1 MFNYFIYY
9 CWINIVR
16 CQVDNVVYIGD
27 GGDDFFIGDDNVVV
41 GVRQIQFGKIYVQY
55 DIWIL
60 QWVCFIEDDIWEWD
74 VISVINYQWNVV
86 LIRQCVKFQ

>member
-16 CQVDNVVYIGD
+16 CQADNVVYIGD

-86 LIRQCVKFQ
+86 LICQCVKFQ